1 MFRSEP
7 QVPPSAAGADPAAQR
22 AAWAILLLGA
32 VVLVLAE
39 YGLIPLRFPGLF
51 PGLLE
56 RLAPGVWH
64 GSAEL
69 ARARGAEGVWWG
81 PLVPF
86 AWWSLGL
93 LLVWILVPLA
103 WARRLGFSAADLGW
117 RVGDL
122 ASKLWLYALL
132 YLPVGAAVAW
142 AARRPGFLATY
153 PMLRP
158 EQVLDWTWT
167 LLGLYW
173 LLYALQF
180 VAVEFF
186 FRGYLLFGLERHFG
200 RASIAV
206 MVVPYTMI
214 HFHKPL
220 PEVFGAI
227 VAGLVLGWL
236 ALETRSLWGGV
247 LLHVMIALSM
257 DLAAIAV
264 GPWSFPE
271 RWLP

>member
-1 MFRSEP
+1 MIESSPHPRSSP
-7 QVPPSAAGADPAAQR
+7 DPAAAR
-22 AAWAILLLGA
+22 AASTILLLAA

-39 YGLIPLRFPGLF
+39 YGLIPLRFPALF
-51 PGLLE
+51 PDLVE
-56 RLAPGVWH
+56 RYAPGVWY
-64 GSAEL
+64 GTAEL
-69 ARARGAEGVWWG
+69 ARQHGAAGVWWG
-81 PLVPF
+81 PLLPF

-93 LLVWILVPLA
+93 AVLWIAVPML
-103 WARRLGFSAADLGW
+103 WAARLGFSPGDLGW
-117 RVGDL
+117 RLGRL
-122 ASKLWLYALL
+122 RSKAALYVLL
-132 YLPVGAAVAW
+132 YLPVGLAVVW
-142 AARRPGFLATY
+142 AARRPSFLATY

-158 EQVLDWTWT
+158 EQILDWSWT

-173 LLYALQF
+173 LLYAVQF

-200 RASIAV
+200 RAAIAV

-247 LLHVMIALSM
+247 LLHVSVALSM
-257 DLAAIAV
+257 DLAALTL
-264 GPWSFPE
+264 GPFS
-271 RWLP
+271 LPRQLLP